1 MLGLN
6 GYTVSSGVIDKEV
19 NGENIISVPLAEE
32 GLMHIGYIT
41 NNKMQRSRLGQ
52 VYIQALE
59 QYVCNYGR
67 HIQLPEDKK

>member
-41 NNKMQRSRLGQ
+41 HNNMQRSRLGQ

-59 QYVCNYGR
+59 QYVGNYGR